1 MESKRAPEF
10 VLKWNGSIANAY
22 ASIKLI
28 NLNKFTLFD
37 VIKSVSFNL
46 CRRFMRCYA
55 HFWLISWLLL
65 VDTKPNKLPTNFTW
79 LLTVWILCSFALFR
93 ASLEEDG
100 IISYYHL
107 LGEALQSRCTHIK
120 FYGSFINLVLP
131 ITISFDFWL
140 QYSIFNETFV
150 MFVRRGKKLTLRRD

>member
-93 ASLEEDG
+93 ASREKRWNNFVLSSAWRG
-100 IISYYHL
+100 ATKSLHAHQILWLIYKSSAANYNFVWL
-107 LGEALQSRCTHIK
+107 LT
-120 FYGSFINLVLP
+120 P
-131 ITISFDFWL
+131 I
-140 QYSIFNETFV
+140 QYI
-150 MFVRRGKKLTLRRD
+150 